1 MAVPQ
6 EKSTVVLVRFSFKAT
21 EKRKNIK
28 CQQRIK
34 WIKRGSFI
42 ACLFFILEFGANRF
56 GQNLFGFRE
65 PNLI

>member
-1 MAVPQ
+1 MNKERV
-6 EKSTVVLVRFSFKAT
+6 
-21 EKRKNIK
+21 N
-28 CQQRIK
+28 
-34 WIKRGSFI
+34 